1 METLKLGFIGAGFIA
16 KFQVRAMTQLNNAE
30 IAGVYAKEWS
40 DDFRKYARKHG
51 VGECKVYH
59 SIRELCNNCDAVAI
73 YVPNF
78 ARIEVMEEIVDAVK
92 AGAGL
97 KGVICDKPLARTV
110 AEAQKL
116 VDLADE
122 VHLNTSYHEN
132 QIHMKSIQNALTQLE
147 PVQQTMGP
155 IALAR
160 SSEEHSGPH
169 EPWFW
174 DPTRQGGGVLADMGC
189 HSIAVSWYVLTP
201 IGKPVSFLE
210 PVSVSCDISLLKWGK
225 PDFRKKL
232 MDKTGVDY
240 NKVPAE
246 DFCTGVITFRNPETG
261 QIVKGQFSNSWMYDK
276 LGLRLLM
283 EGLGPGYTFEVNSL
297 RSSLELFIADDAA
310 ESVSNAEAA
319 LEKATS
325 TRGLMAIQ
333 PNEADL
339 YGYVDETRDTARA
352 FLNNKKALLDWKFG
366 LEVTKLVQAGYMA
379 AEQKKTICLTDPD
392 IQKDLK
398 NFQSLVARG
407 RGGEILFNK

>member
-40 DDFRKYARKHG
+40 DDFQKYALHHG
-51 VGECKVYH
+51 VGECKVYN
-59 SIRELCNNCDAVAI
+59 SIKELCNNCDAVAI
-73 YVPNF
+73 YVPNY

-110 AEAQKL
+110 AEAQRL

-132 QIHMKSIQNALTQLE
+132 QIHMKSIQNALIQLE
-147 PVQQTMGP
+147 PVQRTMGP

-189 HSIAVSWYVLTP
+189 HSIAVSQYVLTP

-232 MDKTGVDY
+232 MDKMGVDY
-240 NKVPAE
+240 NKMPAE
-246 DFCTGVITFRNPETG
+246 DFCTGVITFRNPDTG

-297 RSSLELFIADDAA
+297 RSSLEVFIADEAA

-319 LEKATS
+319 LEKATA
-325 TRGLMAIQ
+325 TRGLMTIQ

-352 FLNNKKALLDWKFG
+352 FMNNKKALLDWEFG
-366 LEVTKLVQAGYMA
+366 LEVTKMVQAGYMA
-379 AEQKKTICLTDPD
+379 AERKKTIDLTDPD
-392 IQKDLK
+392 VQKVLK
-398 NFQSLVARG
+398 NFQSLVAQG
-407 RGGEILFNK
+407 RGSEILFG